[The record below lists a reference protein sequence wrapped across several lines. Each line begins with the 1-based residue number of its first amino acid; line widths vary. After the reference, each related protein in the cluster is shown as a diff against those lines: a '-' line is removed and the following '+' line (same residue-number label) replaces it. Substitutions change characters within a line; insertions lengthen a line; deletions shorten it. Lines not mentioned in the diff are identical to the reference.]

1 MAKIFLTPLDM
12 SGLQIKNF
20 CAHNISSSES
30 LPTAEPGRLVLHDN
44 VLKFGYTSGG
54 TKKWATIL
62 DSSNYNMAEYWK
74 EADAKT
80 YLTSNFLQTSAIGSS
95 VAAYSHT
102 HTVSDI
108 SNWATAWKTQ
118 FEGNGGVTK
127 TYLEANYYTGN
138 SVDTAVNNAK
148 YQATTRVFR
157 NPTKC
162 SGVTESQQS
171 ASATGGEIYFN
182 TSTGHILYKVSNTY
196 YAGSFPDSEFF
207 NFVRT
212 PQKGDIVIFDDTDV
226 MQFYLNVDGMN
237 FVKIHDKAE
246 ITALETKISN
256 IEEGNSSVYA
266 KAADVYTKTE
276 VDTNVDERLL
286 TSTFNSYKS
295 STDSSISTLN
305 SWKSTASN
313 QISAL
318 ETWKTS
324 ASDTLEILTGSS
336 DSNGTINK
344 WKELEAFLAGF
355 SDSESEALK
364 TQLDAKVAKGPK
376 SSTSGI
382 ASATT
387 YTPTLGTM
395 KLSSRSAKA
404 YRRITVDANG
414 DLTSEMYKFVIDF
427 TVDST
432 NVATYIQMTSAAFL
446 NALSTTAGMNGFQ
459 ELTVQTYKNNSD
471 GSFSECLVDVR
482 QDNAGVVLL
491 FGTAPTS
498 GTYRV
503 IVMR

>member
-1 MAKIFLTPLDM
+1 MNAMEIQNFLV
-12 SGLQIKNF
+12 
-20 CAHNISSSES
+20 HNVSE

-44 VLKFGYTSGG
+44 VLKFGYMNGG
-54 TKKWATIL
+54 TKKWATVL

-80 YLTSNFLQTSAIGSS
+80 YLASNYLQTSAVGKT

-102 HTVSDI
+102 HTASDI
-108 SNWATAWKTQ
+108 TNWAAAWKTQ
-118 FEGNGGVTK
+118 FDGNGGVTK
-127 TYLEANYYTGN
+127 TYLEANYYNQG
-138 SVDTAVNNAK
+138 SVDTAVSNAK

-157 NPTKC
+157 NPTKV
-162 SGVTESQQS
+162 SGVTETLNS
-171 ASATGGEIYFN
+171 ATATGGTICFN
-182 TSTGHILYKVSNTY
+182 TSTGHILYKVGTTY

-207 NFVRT
+207 DYTRM
-212 PQKGDIVIFDDTDV
+212 PQKGDIVIFDGTDV
-226 MQFYLNVDGMN
+226 MEFYVNVDGTN
-237 FVKIHDKAE
+237 YVKVHDKAE
-246 ITALETKISN
+246 INAISEKVEG
-256 IEEGNSSVYA
+256 IEAGNSSVYA
-266 KAADVYTKTE
+266 KASDVYKKTE
-276 VDTNVDERLL
+276 VDTKVGERLL
-286 TSTFNSYKS
+286 TTTFNTYKS
-295 STDSSISTLN
+295 STDGSISALN
-305 SWKSTASN
+305 SWKTTATN

-324 ASDTLEILTGSS
+324 ASATLEILTGST

-344 WKELEAFLAGF
+344 WKELEAFLSGF
-355 SDSESEALK
+355 TDSESASLK
-364 TQLDAKVAKGPK
+364 EQLDAKATKGPK
-376 SSTSGI
+376 SSTSGF

-395 KLSSRSAKA
+395 KLSSRSAKV

-459 ELTVQTYKNNSD
+459 ELTVQVYKVVDNMCY
-471 GSFSECLVDVR
+471 EIAIDVR
-482 QDNAGVVLL
+482 QDQAGVVITW
-491 FGTAPTS
+491 GTAPKD